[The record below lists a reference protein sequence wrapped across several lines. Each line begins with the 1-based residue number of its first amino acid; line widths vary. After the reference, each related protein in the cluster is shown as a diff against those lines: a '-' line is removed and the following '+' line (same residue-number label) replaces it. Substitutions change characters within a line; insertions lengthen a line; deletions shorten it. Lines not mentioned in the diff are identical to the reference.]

1 MVRLA
6 PQWCVWRRSGAFGA
20 ATVRLAPL
28 RCVWRRNGAFGAW
41 PLDLGWTYKFLLST
55 LPILVRARAKRAVP
69 QAPLPCR
76 AMLTDFRAKISR
88 VRAVPTY
95 SRPCQDFPG
104 QDFPC
109 RAVP

>member
-41 PLDLGWTYKFLLST
+41 PLDLEWTYKFLLST
-55 LPILVRARAKRAVP
+55 LPILVGSLNLRSQVDWLVPVPWAALAGARGW
-69 QAPLPCR
+69 
-76 AMLTDFRAKISR
+76 DH
-88 VRAVPTY
+88 
-95 SRPCQDFPG
+95 
-104 QDFPC
+104 
-109 RAVP
+109 